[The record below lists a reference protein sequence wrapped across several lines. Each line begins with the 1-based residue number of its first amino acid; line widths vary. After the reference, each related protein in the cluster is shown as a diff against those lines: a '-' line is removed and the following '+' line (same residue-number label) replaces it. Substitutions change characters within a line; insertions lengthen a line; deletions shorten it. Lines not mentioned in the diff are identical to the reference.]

1 MLLEPLMYLLELTM
15 DGNFFILI
23 GRHEKGLKG
32 SQTENN
38 YKNKKMKKTIL
49 KVRAHD
55 AIVGLLYLI
64 SAGLT
69 IYTSNFSFLWIAF
82 AVGGLQVISPFTKF
96 CPVYA
101 LLNKLM
107 PGSEPIQNGK

>member
-1 MLLEPLMYLLELTM
+1 
-15 DGNFFILI
+15 
-23 GRHEKGLKG
+23 
-32 SQTENN
+32 
-38 YKNKKMKKTIL
+38 MKKTIL

-69 IYTSNFSFLWIAF
+69 VYTSNFSFLWIAL

-107 PGSEPIQNGK
+107 PGPEPIQNGK